1 MAAEVSQSFLVEM
14 DIDPQVVSICG
25 FVVWDNKGNH
35 STDFKRSEQRI
46 PSFTITGRKE
56 HNSKLLYLTCKYHL
70 WSCIHQPHAAVTIS
84 ALCC

>member
-35 STDFKRSEQRI
+35 STDFNDQNKESLPL
-46 PSFTITGRKE
+46 PSQGEKNTTPSCFT
-56 HNSKLLYLTCKYHL
+56 
-70 WSCIHQPHAAVTIS
+70 
-84 ALCC
+84 